1 MRAEI
6 LTAKTIANAA
16 RVLAWQDRQLA
27 RILEEYGPPPLWK
40 RPQGFPT
47 LVRIILEQQVS
58 LSSAASMYAR
68 LSRAIDPFNPAKFI
82 EAGESGFRSLG
93 VTRQKTSYLLK
104 LAESIENSELSLPK
118 VSKLSDAEA
127 KLALMKV
134 KGIGS
139 WSADIY
145 LLMAMRRADVW
156 PVGDL
161 ALATTVMELKRLNRR
176 PSEEYLT
183 AIAERWR
190 PYRAVAA
197 RMLWQHY
204 LGERTRRN
212 KGREVEKTNSF
223 SRGEGFAAGSRGSKD
238 KDLTE

>member
-1 MRAEI
+1 MRFEI
-6 LTAKTIANAA
+6 LTQKNIANAA
-16 RVLAWQDRQLA
+16 RVLAGQDHHLA
-27 RILEEYGPPPLWK
+27 NIFEKYGPPPLWK

-58 LSSAASMYAR
+58 LSSAASTYAR
-68 LSRAIDPFNPAKFI
+68 LFRAIDPFIPVKFI

-93 VTRQKTSYLLK
+93 VTRQKSSYLLK
-104 LAESIENSELSLPK
+104 LAESIENGELNLRTL
-118 VSKLSDAEA
+118 SKLTDAQA

-161 ALATTVMELKRLNRR
+161 ALATTIMELKRLKRR
-176 PSEEYLT
+176 PTEGRLT

-204 LGERTRRN
+204 LGERKRIQ
-212 KGREVEKTNSF
+212 
-223 SRGEGFAAGSRGSKD
+223 
-238 KDLTE
+238 

>member
-1 MRAEI
+1 VRSEI
-6 LTAKTIANAA
+6 LTQKIIANAT
-16 RVLAWQDRQLA
+16 RVLAGQDRHLA
-27 RILEEYGPPPLWK
+27 KIFEEYGSPPLWK

-58 LSSAASMYAR
+58 LSSAASIYTR
-68 LSRAIDPFNPAKFI
+68 LSRAIDPFIPVRFI
-82 EAGESGFRSLG
+82 ETGEAEFRAQG
-93 VTRQKTSYLLK
+93 VTRQKASYLLK
-104 LAESIENSELSLPK
+104 LAESIESGELSLRTL
-118 VSKLSDAEA
+118 SKLTDDDA
-127 KLALMKV
+127 KVALMKV

-156 PVGDL
+156 PAGDL
-161 ALATTVMELKRLNRR
+161 ALATTIKELKRLNER
-176 PSEEYLT
+176 PNSEQLT

-204 LGERTRRN
+204 LAVR
-212 KGREVEKTNSF
+212 
-223 SRGEGFAAGSRGSKD
+223 SR
-238 KDLTE
+238 